1 METRQ
6 KLIDTILTLQDD
18 VRELMYKNSDFY
30 AITEYDMIN
39 SDINSYAEND
49 FESFKNNKDLKK
61 YITYLK
67 NDVLKERM

>member
-30 AITEYDMIN
+30 AITDYDMIN
-39 SDINSYAEND
+39 SDINNYAEND
-49 FESFKNNKDLKK
+49 FESFKNNKELKR

-67 NDVLKERM
+67 NDVLKERV

>member
-30 AITEYDMIN
+30 AITDYDMIN

-49 FESFKNNKDLKK
+49 FESFKSNKDLKE

-67 NDVLKERM
+67 KDVLKKS

>member
-1 METRQ
+1 METRK

-18 VRELMYKNSDFY
+18 VRELMYENSDFY
-30 AITEYDMIN
+30 AITDYDMIN
-39 SDINSYAEND
+39 SDINSYVEND
-49 FESFKNNKDLKK
+49 FKSFKNNKDLKK